1 MSYLLQSQIKR
12 RARTGESIGLGSP
25 YLCGTACCIG
35 MELLESPAT
44 TTLMYCMFFNRDD
57 PVLPPHWFA
66 SVLAKR
72 MPAIAALCASPHGRM
87 RMMQQPAVH
96 KFLITD
102 LNLYRAVLV
111 NATAAVSKL
120 ATYLKSE
127 HHLLFAKSARRCAG
141 AAYQNRLFHAGLS
154 YFNAPV

>member
-1 MSYLLQSQIKR
+1 MVY
-12 RARTGESIGLGSP
+12 
-25 YLCGTACCIG
+25 CDG
-35 MELLESPAT
+35 MGRFKSPAT
-44 TTLMYCMFFNRDD
+44 TTLVYCMFFYRDD

-66 SVLAKR
+66 SVLARR
-72 MPAIAALCASPHGRM
+72 MPAIAAPCAPPHGRM
-87 RMMQQPAVH
+87 WMMQQPAVH

-127 HHLLFAKSARRCAG
+127 HYLLFAKSARRCAG
-141 AAYQNRLFHAGLS
+141 AAYQTRLFHAGLS